1 MLGQVPVIQTP
12 RPASPF
18 TVPIPNNS
26 GSQNRQV
33 YPNTSPNV
41 PKSNNSMDMYEHDKR
56 ELQQRNS
63 ELYEILYE
71 FSNSNRSIKYDLPSQ
86 LGTSGTEYY
95 QQAFNELCEM
105 LSGKTPLNIKNAVFA
120 VENAYFENQLDYS
133 QFNGAINKLA
143 ETAQLKTIQ
152 DGHNWNNT
160 TTKNIMLFRAM
171 ADTLDIKLPQKETS
185 TISYPM
191 QYDFEDYMGE
201 KNWSKMFVSKLLA
214 TQKGQ
219 CHSLPFL
226 YLILCEH
233 TGGEAYLAYSPSHSY
248 IKIKDDSG
256 DWHNI
261 ELTSGHIVTDAF
273 IVGSGFVTAEAIKN
287 KIYMEP
293 QTKQQVIAQC
303 LSDLA
308 MGYAHKYGY
317 DNFIKQCVDSVLKYD
332 DNSLRG
338 LMIKANYEAARLD
351 YVLNQVG
358 RFHPD
363 TLKIYYPQV
372 YELFENRNK
381 TYDKIDATGYRDM
394 PRDAYESWLNS
405 VNKEK
410 ERREDYEKHN
420 KTLRLIR

>member
-1 MLGQVPVIQTP
+1 MCRKSKYFLILAIFLTATTSLLGQIPVVKTP
-12 RPASPF
+12 KPATLFTMPSYNNPTPQVRQVNPF
-18 TVPIPNNS
+18 PTVPNPNN
-26 GSQNRQV
+26 Q
-33 YPNTSPNV
+33 
-41 PKSNNSMDMYEHDKR
+41 MDMYERDKR

-105 LSGKTPLNIKNAVFA
+105 LSGKMPLNIKNAVFA

-226 YLILCEH
+226 YLILC
-233 TGGEAYLAYSPSHSY
+233 
-248 IKIKDDSG
+248 
-256 DWHNI
+256 
-261 ELTSGHIVTDAF
+261 
-273 IVGSGFVTAEAIKN
+273 
-287 KIYMEP
+287 
-293 QTKQQVIAQC
+293 
-303 LSDLA
+303 
-308 MGYAHKYGY
+308 
-317 DNFIKQCVDSVLKYD
+317 
-332 DNSLRG
+332 
-338 LMIKANYEAARLD
+338 
-351 YVLNQVG
+351 
-358 RFHPD
+358 
-363 TLKIYYPQV
+363 
-372 YELFENRNK
+372 
-381 TYDKIDATGYRDM
+381 
-394 PRDAYESWLNS
+394 
-405 VNKEK
+405 
-410 ERREDYEKHN
+410 
-420 KTLRLIR
+420 